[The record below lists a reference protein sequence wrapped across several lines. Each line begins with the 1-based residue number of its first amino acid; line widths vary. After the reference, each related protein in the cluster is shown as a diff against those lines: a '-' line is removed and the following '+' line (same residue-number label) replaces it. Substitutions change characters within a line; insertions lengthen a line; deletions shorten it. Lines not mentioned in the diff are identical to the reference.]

1 MDDSVSSENDN
12 KEMSLLD
19 HLDELRT
26 MLVHIAIG
34 VFAGTCLGLFFSE
47 DLLQVFIGQASKD
60 VQFIAIS
67 PTEGFF
73 TQLKLGILSG
83 LVLSLPYTLIEFWR
97 FVAPGLSSK
106 EVRALYMATPVLVLL
121 FIAGVSLAFFVA
133 IPLGLK
139 FLLTFQVAE
148 VQATLSI
155 EKYISFCFT
164 LVLLFGTVFELPVFL
179 VLLNVVGL
187 VDADLLKRYRKHT
200 IVGLFIVAAL
210 LTPPDLVT
218 QCLVAIPMMILYEGS
233 ILVMNFMSKREASE
247 SQELGS
253 DETDA

>member
-1 MDDSVSSENDN
+1 MDSSENNN

-26 MLVHIAIG
+26 TLMHMALG
-34 VFAGTCLGLFFSE
+34 VFAGTLVGLYFSE
-47 DLLQVFIGQASKD
+47 DLLQIFIAQAATD
-60 VQFIAIS
+60 VEFVAIS

-83 LVLSLPYTLIEFWR
+83 LVLSLPYTLVEFWR
-97 FVAPGLSSK
+97 FVAPGLRDK
-106 EVRALYMATPVLVLL
+106 EVRALYLATPVLVIL
-121 FIAGVSLAFFVA
+121 FITGVALAFFAA

-148 VQATLSI
+148 VKATLSI

-187 VDADLLKRYRKHT
+187 IDADLLRRYRRHT
-200 IVGLFIVAAL
+200 IVSLFILAAL

-218 QCLVAIPMMILYEGS
+218 QILVACPMILLYEAS
-233 ILVMNFMSKREASE
+233 ILVMGFMSRREAEAEESE
-247 SQELGS
+247 EESS
-253 DETDA
+253 